1 MSIKATF
8 PEGVEL
14 LTVHGLHQWDYGRRL
29 EVSAPDLPQLVEVHF
44 ACAGARDA
52 VVRLASVADG
62 VASVIIPDTCLEQT
76 APVTAWVYEVGADY
90 GHTALT
96 VILPVTPRAKPTAAT
111 LPVAVGD
118 KYTELVGLV
127 NDYAEQMADG
137 SIKVKSAETADL
149 ATFATSAA
157 SATAAGTA
165 NVAVS
170 ATMDS
175 ASNNIAA
182 TYGNFARAWVTSS
195 PTARVNLPG
204 EGIYLFV
211 SGDRRCNCVAY
222 WDGSSATDVFYNAE
236 LGPAL
241 KSILRIEPTGEISVG
256 TVDAAT
262 EDYTEN
268 TSTYIKFKALWTVP
282 GVAVTAETEE
292 GEV

>member
-118 KYTELVGLV
+118 KYAELVGLV
-127 NDYAEQMADG
+127 NDYAAQMADG

-211 SGDRRCNCVAY
+211 SGDRRCNCVSY
-222 WDGSSATDVFYNAE
+222 WDGSSATDVLYDAE
-236 LGPAL
+236 PGPG
-241 KSILRIEPTGEISVG
+241 LRHVVRIYTTGEVNIGSM
-256 TVDAAT
+256 DAT
-262 EDYTEN
+262 ETFNEH
-268 TSTYIKFKALWTVP
+268 TSTYIKFKALWVAP